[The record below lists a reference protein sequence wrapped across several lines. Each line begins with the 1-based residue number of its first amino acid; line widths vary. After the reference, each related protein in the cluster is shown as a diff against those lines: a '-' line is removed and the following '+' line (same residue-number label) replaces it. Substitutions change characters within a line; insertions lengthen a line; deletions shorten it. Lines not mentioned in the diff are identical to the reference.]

1 MFEFLYFASIINDL
15 NCLYSMFGKGL
26 FFFGFSVFKN
36 LKIAFVVCFILNKK
50 TIFIISNLGS
60 VIFLI

>member
-1 MFEFLYFASIINDL
+1 MFEFLYFASIIYDL
-15 NCLYSMFGKGL
+15 NYLCSMFGKGR
-26 FFFGFSVFKN
+26 FFGFSVFKN